1 MNVSVEEASGGSEYY
16 SPVTIAEKS
25 HVGADAG
32 SAASVKYRLYLTLA
46 ALGIVYGD
54 IGTSPLY
61 AVRESMLAVAG
72 IGTHTQQ
79 VLGVISLIFWS
90 LLIVVTLKY
99 IVFVLRADNDGEGG
113 VLALAQLA
121 RRSPRLSRRA
131 KSLLSLAGVLG
142 LALFYGDGLLTPA
155 ISVLSAV
162 EGIALGNSMF
172 EPLVLPLT
180 IGILVALFVIQGRG
194 TARVGGLFGPIM
206 IFWFGVLG
214 ALGLSSII
222 QTPEILLA
230 LDPSHGIALIA
241 ASPVIG
247 FVALGAV
254 FLAVT
259 GAEALYADMGQ
270 LGKRAIRTAWLF
282 FVLPALVLNYFGQG
296 AAILHDP
303 TLVASAFYAVAPD
316 WAHYPMVALATV
328 ATVIASQ
335 AVISGVFSVTHQAV
349 QLGQLP
355 RMEVRHTSA
364 TEFGQI
370 YVPRMNWL
378 LLFGVV
384 FIVLIFRTSGALA
397 HAYGIAVSGQMI
409 ISAALVGLVA
419 YKQWKW
425 GLRIVL
431 PLFGVFLFIDIL
443 FFAANALKFLEG
455 GWFPIVVAIGVG
467 MFVNVWRTG
476 RRALNEKTYGGG
488 LSVEHFLERLDAAPI
503 RVAGTAIYITPRL
516 DEIPGA
522 LLHNLKH
529 NRVLHERVILLRVH
543 VRDMPVVPPESRLS
557 VRRLGKGLYAVEVH
571 YGFFE
576 TADVPAAL
584 EKARASGLAIDLDTT
599 TFFVRHETLVPAR
612 VSALAK
618 WKRNLFIRIYRSA
631 QEAAQFYRLPP
642 DRVVELGSQ
651 TEI

>member
-1 MNVSVEEASGGSEYY
+1 VSFRVTVAENY
-16 SPVTIAEKS
+16 SF
-25 HVGADAG
+25 DAG
-32 SAASVKYRLYLTLA
+32 SVASSKHQFSLTLA

-72 IGTHTQQ
+72 SGTHAQQ

-90 LLIVVTLKY
+90 LIVIVTLKY
-99 IVFVLRADNDGEGG
+99 VVFVLRADNGGEGG

-121 RRSPRLSRRA
+121 HRSPGLGRNT
-131 KSLLSLAGVLG
+131 KMLLALGGVLG

-162 EGIALGNSMF
+162 EGAALGNSAF

-180 IGILVALFVIQGRG
+180 LGILVWLFVIQGRG
-194 TARVGGLFGPIM
+194 TARVGRLFGPIM
-206 IFWFGVLG
+206 IFWFLVLG
-214 ALGLSSII
+214 ALGLSSIVR
-222 QTPEILLA
+222 TPGILLA
-230 LDPSHGIALIA
+230 LNPYYGISIVAV
-241 ASPVIG
+241 SPAIG

-259 GAEALYADMGQ
+259 GAEALYADMGH

-296 AAILHDP
+296 AAILRDP
-303 TLVASAFYAVAPD
+303 SQIESVFYAVAPD
-316 WAHYPMVALATV
+316 WAHYPMVILATI

-335 AVISGVFSVTHQAV
+335 AVISGVFSVTSQAI

-355 RMEVRHTSA
+355 RMEVKHTSP

-378 LLFGVV
+378 LLFGVI

-409 ISAALVGLVA
+409 ITAAFVGLIA
-419 YKQWKW
+419 HKQWKW
-425 GLRIVL
+425 SLGVVL
-431 PLFGVFLFIDIL
+431 PLFGFFVFIDVI
-443 FFAANALKFLEG
+443 FFSANASKFIEG
-455 GWFPIVVAIGVG
+455 GWFPIAVAIAVGV
-467 MFVNVWRTG
+467 FVNVWRTG
-476 RRALNEKTYGGG
+476 RRVLNEKTYGDSI
-488 LSVEHFLERLDAAPI
+488 SVERFLERVDGATTV
-503 RVAGTAIYITPRL
+503 RVSGTAIFITPRL
-516 DEIPGA
+516 DEIPAA

-529 NRVLHERVILLRVH
+529 NRVLHERVLLLRVD
-543 VRDMPVVPPESRLS
+543 VKDVPVVASAERLT
-557 VRRLGKGLYAVEVH
+557 VKRLGKGFYALEVH
-571 YGFFE
+571 CGFFE

-584 EKARASGLAIDLDTT
+584 SKGRASGLAVDLDTA

-612 VSALAK
+612 ISALAK

-631 QEAAQFYRLPP
+631 QEAAQFYHLPP
-642 DRVVELGSQ
+642 GRVVELGSQ

>member
-1 MNVSVEEASGGSEYY
+1 
-16 SPVTIAEKS
+16 
-25 HVGADAG
+25 
-32 SAASVKYRLYLTLA
+32 
-46 ALGIVYGD
+46 VYGD

-72 IGTHTQQ
+72 IGAHAQQ

-121 RRSPRLSRRA
+121 HRSPGLGRRV
-131 KSLLSLAGVLG
+131 KTLLGLAGVLG

-162 EGIALGNSMF
+162 EGIALENRTF
-172 EPLVLPLT
+172 EVLVLPLT
-180 IGILVALFVIQGRG
+180 IGILVGLFMIQGRG
-194 TARVGGLFGPIM
+194 TSRVGRLFGPIM
-206 IFWFGVLG
+206 IFWFLVLG
-214 ALGLSSII
+214 ALGLSSIV
-222 QTPEILLA
+222 QTPDILLA
-230 LDPSHGIALIA
+230 LDPSYGIALVT
-241 ASPVIG
+241 ASPAVG
-247 FVALGAV
+247 FVALGAI

-259 GAEALYADMGQ
+259 GAEALYADMGH

-296 AAILHDP
+296 AAILNDP
-303 TLVASAFYAVAPD
+303 ALVQSAFYAVAPE
-316 WAHYPMVALATV
+316 WAHYPMVMLATV

-378 LLFGVV
+378 LLFGIV

-409 ISAALVGLVA
+409 ITAALVGLVA

-425 GLRIVL
+425 GLRVVL
-431 PLFGVFLFIDIL
+431 PLFGLFLFIDVL
-443 FFAANALKFLEG
+443 FFSANALKFVEG

-467 MFVNVWRTG
+467 VFVNVWRTG

-488 LSVEHFLERLDAAPI
+488 MSVERFLERVDAGAI
-503 RVAGTAIYITPRL
+503 RVAGTAIYITARL

-529 NRVLHERVILLRVH
+529 NRVLHERVVLLRVD
-543 VRDMPVVPPESRLS
+543 VRDIPVVPAENRLT
-557 VRRLGKGLYAVEVH
+557 VKRLGKGFHSVEIH

-584 EKARASGLAIDLDTT
+584 ETARASGLMFDVDMT

-612 VSALAK
+612 ISALAK

-631 QEAAQFYRLPP
+631 QDAAQFYHLPP
-642 DRVVELGSQ
+642 GRVVELGSQ